1 MAEKLKINGRKKI
14 AIFNKG
20 ENEMETKYTLFYKFI
35 IPVLDW
41 NIAGKKQTA
50 DGIYTT
56 KERIGISIRVNE
68 IG

>member
-1 MAEKLKINGRKKI
+1 
-14 AIFNKG
+14 
-20 ENEMETKYTLFYKFI
+20 METKYTLFYKFI